1 MSHIKPLLSM
11 MKGKGT
17 LVYVYAPWCG
27 ACREFDS
34 KVMNHVQSLKN
45 KTVNIA
51 KVDSKY
57 ASKTGL
63 PPVKFLP
70 SLMYVKNGRAET
82 FTGEDGTATSIVPR
96 GKSLDEERE
105 SLTNFVQNSNSS
117 PNVLTNANSQ
127 ENINQSNRPN
137 TLISRPRTARNRSTI
152 PSATPGVMNLPSY
165 NKEGSPGRS
174 TVTLKSLAKSPYDA
188 QEELNGM
195 PTAEMSKNTMFTPI
209 KSTIKASI
217 PVSNP
222 SDIGADLVASQNKG
236 SFSKGPAS
244 GGMLSAIRDKVN
256 SLNSLTSLRNTRRK

>member
-1 MSHIKPLLSM
+1 M

-82 FTGEDGTATSIVPR
+82 FTGEDGNTTSVMPR
-96 GKSLDEERE
+96 GKNLDEERE
-105 SLTNFVQNSNSS
+105 SLSNFVQNSNPPSS
-117 PNVLTNANSQ
+117 SNALTNVNTQ
-127 ENINQSNRPN
+127 ETINNETRPN
-137 TLISRPRTARNRSTI
+137 TLLSKPRTAKNRS
-152 PSATPGVMNLPSY
+152 PTPGVMNLPSY

-222 SDIGADLVASQNKG
+222 SDIGADLVASQDKG
-236 SFSKGPAS
+236 SFSKPPAS
-244 GGMLSAIRDKVN
+244 GGMLSAIREKVN
-256 SLNSLTSLRNTRRK
+256 SLNSLTRLRNTRRK